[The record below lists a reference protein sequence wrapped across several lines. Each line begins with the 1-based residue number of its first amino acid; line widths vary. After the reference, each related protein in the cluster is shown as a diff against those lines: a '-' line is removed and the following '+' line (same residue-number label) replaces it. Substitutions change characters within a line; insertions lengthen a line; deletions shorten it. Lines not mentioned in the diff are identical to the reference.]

1 MHLSSLT
8 FCLCQPISSMRS
20 LNIEPGRLAPLG
32 HRHRTHRTGSGTLDT
47 ASEGGRRFLMPTRR
61 IPGHGQISH
70 MYSFSPDHNLAN
82 RRDSIIRRSEHRRR
96 SLSDKSQFI
105 SLPSFQRP
113 TLITPFFSSPCAFQ
127 DDEGDDEFGGGET
140 RGT

>member
-47 ASEGGRRFLMPTRR
+47 ASEGGRRFLLPTRR
-61 IPGHGQISH
+61 IPSHGQISH
-70 MYSFSPDHNLAN
+70 CIVSTPFL
-82 RRDSIIRRSEHRRR
+82 RIRDSISRRSDHRRR